1 MIICACSFAYM
12 LAYMLIYA
20 YGFASRVTYT
30 MHIVS
35 PYMFTT
41 PNHAHDA
48 SGYDRRH
55 GLLFRY

>member
-1 MIICACSFAYM
+1 M

-20 YGFASRVTYT
+20 YDFASRVTYT

-41 PNHAHDA
+41 LRTMLTMHQAMA
-48 SGYDRRH
+48 GGTGCFSATER
-55 GLLFRY
+55 